1 MTFTVG
7 DKVLLSI
14 KNLNTQHPSKKLDQ
28 HFKRLFKIINAVG
41 KQVYTLHLP

>member
-7 DKVLLSI
+7 EKVLLSI

-28 HFKRLFKIINAVG
+28 QFEGPFKIINTVG
-41 KQVYTLHLP
+41 KQVYILFS